1 MFKGS
6 RPRRAARFLPRSAR
20 APAVEAAR
28 WTVEKLVGQFASK
41 EMLLPEMQRGY
52 VWTPEKARALIDSL
66 YKDYPSG
73 SMLLWEARPWTRG
86 PDGRGDGGAYLLLD
100 GQQRLTSLYAIIT
113 GAPVRTRRGGAV
125 QESRIE
131 VFFNMDHP
139 DFPIDPDTEE
149 ADDRSGHS
157 LFRLKSPAV
166 AGSPRW
172 IDVTRL
178 FREGESAV
186 LAEKAEPGDPNRQK
200 YLERLSALRNRLTT
214 YFYPVQILDRD
225 MPYAQVADVFVRV
238 NSHGSGTRKSDL
250 ALAQVTSRWRGSM
263 GLFARLSEEC
273 SEKGYDLDEGFVL
286 KCLMSVAAGKSGLG
300 GVGSTPINQIRE
312 SWEKTRASLLFAIGF
327 LKNAGVETAEILP
340 AKLPIIPMVCMAAK
354 HDCRFPSSME
364 RPITRWFY
372 AAVMRGRY
380 SGGSA
385 ALDEDLGLI
394 KKLRA
399 ARGTDGGKHP
409 PSVRQARDRGRGSR
423 RKRRKEPVPLHDVRA
438 RAQRRRE
445 GLEFWTAHRR
455 GRRTAVRPGV
465 RSRRAQ
471 SLAGGKARRRK
482 GTLALVGRR
491 QHGVRRRARRPRTPQ
506 ARRTPQGRRADRGRR
521 RARRAVCAH
530 GSGAVA
536 ARKVRVFSA
545 AQKAGDRLV
554 HQRSDGVAG
563 GAVAPG
569 FAGGPRARGF
579 GPTLATMKY
588 RNPSLPQRW
597 PRR

>member
-157 LFRLKSPAV
+157 VFRLKSPAV

-394 KKLRA
+394 KNCERPVERMVENIRLQSGKLEIEGGDLAGSAAKSPFLCMMYVLARNADARDWNSGRPIGAGGGLQYVRVFDHGALRA
-399 ARGTDGGKHP
+399 SLEEKHGAER
-409 PSVRQARDRGRGSR
+409 VRWLWSDVANTVFADGRGGLGR
-423 RKRRKEPVPLHDVRA
+423 LKPEERLKGVAQIAGEDALDAQCVPTDPALWRPERYEDFLLH
-438 RAQRRRE
+438 
-445 GLEFWTAHRR
+445 
-455 GRRTAVRPGV
+455 
-465 RSRRAQ
+465 
-471 SLAGGKARRRK
+471 
-482 GTLALVGRR
+482 
-491 QHGVRRRARRPRTPQ
+491 RRRAI
-506 ARRTPQGRRADRGRR
+506 ASSINDLM
-521 RARRAVCAH
+521 
-530 GSGAVA
+530 GS
-536 ARKVRVFSA
+536 
-545 AQKAGDRLV
+545 LE
-554 HQRSDGVAG
+554 
-563 GAVAPG
+563 
-569 FAGGPRARGF
+569 GP
-579 GPTLATMKY
+579 
-588 RNPSLPQRW
+588 
-597 PRR
+597 